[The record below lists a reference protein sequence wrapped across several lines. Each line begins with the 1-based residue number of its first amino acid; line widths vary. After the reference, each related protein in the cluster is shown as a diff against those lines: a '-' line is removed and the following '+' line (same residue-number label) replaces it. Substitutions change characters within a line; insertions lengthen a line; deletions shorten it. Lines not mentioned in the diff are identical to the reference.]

1 MVKRVAVAMPPLDMR
16 MFHRFTRFVRRFC
29 HTHLQS
35 LTFDAL
41 EDFSFDEWIEAAPY
55 PLYRKNEL
63 REVHKQSLFR
73 APITLVKAF
82 TKSEWYSEF
91 KHFRGIYARH
101 DDFKVRLGPFA
112 KKFGDLLFKLKWFI
126 KKIPVNSRPAALL
139 EKLSHY
145 EHIFCTD
152 FSQYEAT
159 FVKRLMKVEIWVY
172 MWALR
177 NNSARSALGD
187 LFDYL
192 HGTNKIDFKHFSA
205 TLTAKRMS
213 GEMLTSCGNGLMN
226 MLFTFFHLEEAG
238 NDLSLIDAFFEG
250 DDGIVGC
257 MILPQA
263 IQYEALGANIKI
275 EIPRGI
281 NTASF
286 CGNVFDPIALHN
298 VRNPLEYAVTFAWV
312 DAKYLQASEAVK
324 LKLLRVK
331 SMSLISEYPGCPVLK
346 SLAMYGIRVTRK
358 VKVTDE
364 FIERNYGDDS
374 YNYEKI
380 KNIFANFDER
390 NLQDVQ
396 IHINSRNLVETMYG
410 LTVHQQ
416 LDIEQ
421 YLDSKT
427 DISPLECFSSISG
440 CKDWM
445 IFYRDYVVDYV
456 SKHDRFIFT
465 KTGYSTDFYT
475 DDQTM
480 MSVNH

>member
-1 MVKRVAVAMPPLDMR
+1 
-16 MFHRFTRFVRRFC
+16 
-29 HTHLQS
+29 
-35 LTFDAL
+35 
-41 EDFSFDEWIEAAPY
+41 
-55 PLYRKNEL
+55 
-63 REVHKQSLFR
+63 
-73 APITLVKAF
+73 
-82 TKSEWYSEF
+82 
-91 KHFRGIYARH
+91 
-101 DDFKVRLGPFA
+101 
-112 KKFGDLLFKLKWFI
+112 
-126 KKIPVNSRPAALL
+126 
-139 EKLSHY
+139 
-145 EHIFCTD
+145 
-152 FSQYEAT
+152 
-159 FVKRLMKVEIWVY
+159 
-172 MWALR
+172 
-177 NNSARSALGD
+177 
-187 LFDYL
+187 
-192 HGTNKIDFKHFSA
+192 
-205 TLTAKRMS
+205 MS

-298 VRNPLEYAVTFAWV
+298 VRNPREYAVTFAWV

-445 IFYRDYVVDYV
+445 IFYRDYVVDYI

-465 KTGYSTDFYT
+465 KTGYNTDFYT